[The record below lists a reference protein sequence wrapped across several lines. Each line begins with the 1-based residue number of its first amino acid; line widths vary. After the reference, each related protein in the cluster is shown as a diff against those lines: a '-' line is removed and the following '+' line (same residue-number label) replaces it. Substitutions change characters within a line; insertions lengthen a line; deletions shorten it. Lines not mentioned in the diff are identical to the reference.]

1 MRANKEIKGMS
12 GGRQNGS
19 SRGAKN
25 TNKIKKGGG
34 GAISQI

>member
-1 MRANKEIKGMS
+1 MRENRETKEMS

-25 TNKIKKGGG
+25 RNKVKMGGG
-34 GAISQI
+34 GPN